1 MKKHVLIVCEALV
14 LLSLFS
20 GCRKRTVPGETT
32 VPTRPLATVMPTKPE
47 TVPATRPETVP
58 ATRPGEANAA
68 KPRETTRPTI
78 EDGNGPIPSQKPG
91 PTEK

>member
-1 MKKHVLIVCEALV
+1 MKKHMLIVCEALV

-20 GCRKRTVPGETT
+20 GCRKRTVPGETA
-32 VPTRPLATVMPTKPE
+32 VPTRPLATVTPTRPE
-47 TVPATRPETVP
+47 TAPSTRPETVP
-58 ATRPGEANAA
+58 TVA
-68 KPRETTRPTI
+68 PRETAPGETRETLRPTI